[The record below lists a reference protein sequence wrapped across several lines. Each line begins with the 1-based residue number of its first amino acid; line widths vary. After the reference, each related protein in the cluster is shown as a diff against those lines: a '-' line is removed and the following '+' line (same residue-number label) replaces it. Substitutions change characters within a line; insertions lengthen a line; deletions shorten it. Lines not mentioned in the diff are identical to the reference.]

1 MLYVADIKQFK
12 KILTPK
18 KIKRYSFFLL
28 NNPHFF
34 FLFTSNSFHLMIIVI
49 QSVRFSTTSHHV
61 YKRIQKLCTDL
72 IFSLLPFFFSF
83 THSSLISLTH
93 VVAHMKKSVL
103 LTSQP
108 RQYKRQERRTRWNIG
123 WNSLELKT
131 CTILLCKKD
140 TKQQA
145 EKTRHFS
152 TTKLYEIQF
161 NSAAVLTREMHFLK
175 HTQLFL

>member
-18 KIKRYSFFLL
+18 KIKRYSFFPL

-83 THSSLISLTH
+83 THSSIISLIH
-93 VVAHMKKSVL
+93 VVAHMKKIC
-103 LTSQP
+103 TTHITTQTI
-108 RQYKRQERRTRWNIG
+108 QTTRTKDKMEYRVKLSRIKNVYNI
-123 WNSLELKT
+123 
-131 CTILLCKKD
+131 I
-140 TKQQA
+140 
-145 EKTRHFS
+145 
-152 TTKLYEIQF
+152 
-161 NSAAVLTREMHFLK
+161 M
-175 HTQLFL
+175 